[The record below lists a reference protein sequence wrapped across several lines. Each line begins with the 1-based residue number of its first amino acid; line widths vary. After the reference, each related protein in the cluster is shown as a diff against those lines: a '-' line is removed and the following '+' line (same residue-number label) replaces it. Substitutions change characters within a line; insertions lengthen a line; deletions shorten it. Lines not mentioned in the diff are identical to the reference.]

1 MKVHT
6 AEKIKQ
12 KIWNRIFSGRT
23 SWKAHRNAKQEDE
36 SMAMTE
42 REKKHLKRVYRMLP
56 ECTVL
61 LKSNGD
67 FPLKKPCKL
76 ALYGNGARNTLRG
89 GTGSGEVYSRF
100 TISAERG
107 LKQAGFQITTTGWL
121 NDYDE
126 IVKQAHLDFV
136 EQIKARAKK
145 RHMSPVVEGMGAVMP
160 QPEYELPIDGDGDTA
175 VYVLSRICGEG
186 NDREP
191 KKGDILLS
199 DTEVRD
205 ILEIYKKYPKFLLV
219 LNVGAPI
226 DLTPVLE
233 VENIL
238 LLSQLGAATGRM
250 LADLILGKRYPSG
263 RLTDTWTAW
272 EDQPKILDFGGRDD
286 TRYLEGIYVGYRYY
300 DSLQKKVLFPFG
312 YGLSYT
318 DFAVK
323 CEELTAE
330 RLELNVKVSVKNTGS
345 ARGKEVVQLY
355 LSFPKSERNKPVRV
369 LAGWGKTK
377 ELAPGEEQK
386 LTVKI
391 NLKDVTIYDSEKAAY
406 LLEKGNYILYTG
418 KNSREVQAA
427 GLVKVKEEILVRKVK
442 NLAGRTDFTDLCP
455 VLEEEEKC
463 PVRKRLSVT
472 IEAKEC
478 DTEII
483 DYVCAKEIDKRVKD
497 FSDEELLYLN
507 IGAFDDRRGIRSV
520 IGNAG
525 RRVAGAAGET
535 TSKLQDKGVNC
546 LVMADGPAGLRLSKR
561 YWKEGEYAYAVGNSL
576 LAGLEEFLAK
586 HQAFLMK
593 VLSRR
598 PKRGTRIC
606 EQFTTAI
613 PIGTAIAQSFNLELA
628 EACGDIVGSEMEEF
642 GVQLWLAPALNL
654 HRSIRCG
661 RNFEYY
667 SEDPLIGGYFAAALT
682 KGVQRH
688 KGCGVTIKHYAANN
702 QEYNRFQ
709 NNSMVSE
716 RALRELYL
724 RGFEIC
730 VREAHPMTVMTSYN
744 LLNGTHTSERRD
756 LIEDVLR
763 REFGFEGVV
772 MTDWIVEEMTD
783 KSSRYPVA
791 VGSKIASAGSELVM
805 PGGIENF
812 KEMLA
817 ARKEGTLTRT
827 QLEINASGL
836 LKLIDALR

>member
-1 MKVHT
+1 
-6 AEKIKQ
+6 
-12 KIWNRIFSGRT
+12 
-23 SWKAHRNAKQEDE
+23 
-36 SMAMTE
+36 MAMTE
-42 REKKHLKRVYRMLP
+42 REKKHLKRVYKMLP

-67 FPLKKPCKL
+67 FPLQSPCKL

-100 TISAERG
+100 TISAEQG
-107 LKQAGFQITTTGWL
+107 LRKAGFQITTAGWL

-136 EQIKARAKK
+136 QEIRARAKK

-160 QPEYELPIDGDGDTA
+160 QPEYELPIDGAGDTA

-205 ILEIYKKYPKFLLV
+205 ILTIHKKYPKFLLV

-226 DLTPVLE
+226 DLTPVLA

-250 LADLILGKRYPSG
+250 LADLLLGKCYPSG

-272 EDQPKILDFGGRDD
+272 KDQPETLDFGGRDD
-286 TRYLEGIYVGYRYY
+286 TRYLEGVYVGYRYC
-300 DSLQKKVLFPFG
+300 DSLQTKVLFPFG

-318 DFAVK
+318 EFAVECK
-323 CEELTAE
+323 ELRAE
-330 RLELNVKVSVKNTGS
+330 KLVLSAKVSVRNTGES
-345 ARGKEVVQLY
+345 RGKEVVQFY
-355 LSFPKSERNKPVRV
+355 LSYPETGRDKPVRV

-377 ELAPGEEQK
+377 ELSPGEEQE
-386 LTVKI
+386 LSVRI
-391 NLKDVTIYDSEKAAY
+391 NLKDVTIYDTKKASY
-406 LLEKGNYILYTG
+406 LLEQGDHILYIG
-418 KNSREVQAA
+418 KNSREVQPA
-427 GLVKVKEEILVRKVK
+427 GIVRVEEEIPVRKVR
-442 NLAGRTDFTDLCP
+442 NLSGRTDFKDLC
-455 VLEEEEKC
+455 LTGE
-463 PVRKRLSVT
+463 RKDEIDTHSLFTVT
-472 IEAKEC
+472 IKAAEC
-478 DTEII
+478 EVQSI
-483 DYVCAKEIDKRVKD
+483 DYKQADEIDKRVKN
-497 FSDEELLYLN
+497 FTDEELLYLN
-507 IGAFDDRRGIRSV
+507 IGAFDERSGIRSV

-535 TSKLQDKGVNC
+535 TSKLRDKGVEA

-561 YWKEGEYAYAVGNSL
+561 YWKEGEYAFAVGNSL
-576 LAGLEEFLAK
+576 LAGLEEFLPK
-586 HQAFLMK
+586 YQSFLMK
-593 VLSRR
+593 VLTRR
-598 PKRGTRIC
+598 PKKGAKIR

-628 EACGDIVGSEMEEF
+628 QACGDIVGSEMEEF

-667 SEDPLIGGYFAAALT
+667 SEDPLISGYFAAALT
-682 KGVQRH
+682 KGVQSH

-724 RGFEIC
+724 RSFEIC

-744 LLNGTHTSERRD
+744 LLNGVHTSERRD

-763 REFGFEGVV
+763 REFGFDGVV

-783 KSSRYPVA
+783 KSSKYPVA

-805 PGGIENF
+805 PGSSGNF

-817 ARKEGTLTRT
+817 ALREGSLSRR
-827 QLEINASGL
+827 QLEVNASRML
-836 LKLIDALR
+836 RLIDALREKDSDTMVKMQECLAD